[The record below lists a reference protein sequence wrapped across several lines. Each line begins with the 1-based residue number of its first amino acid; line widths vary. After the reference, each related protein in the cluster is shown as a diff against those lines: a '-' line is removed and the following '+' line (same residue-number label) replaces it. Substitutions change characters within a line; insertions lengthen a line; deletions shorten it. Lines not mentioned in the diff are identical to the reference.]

1 MRNSRCYYSA
11 DLFQFLHENPQTILG
26 IICEND
32 SFSETTLLQK
42 NTWSEEINILQ
53 KEFARFD
60 EGRIIFEYTIPR
72 ICKRV
77 DVVFLHKNVVYLLE
91 FKCGET
97 EYKKRRK

>member
-77 DVVFLHKNVVYLLE
+77 DVVFCIKMLYICLNLSAE
-91 FKCGET
+91 RPSI
-97 EYKKRRK
+97 KRRK